1 MQEFVD
7 KFRYNANRA
16 ALVQSRI
23 KTMNK
28 EREELVE
35 EVIDEA
41 VFQFSF
47 PDAGSLGSNVIKL
60 QQVSFSYSE
69 PESSSG
75 TVKGPG
81 NLLFSDVDMSLEQTS
96 RIALVGPNGA
106 GKSTLMNLIQG
117 KLRPTEG
124 FVNVN
129 GQLRLAVFTQHHL
142 DSFDLK
148 LSPLHNM
155 MQRWPLA
162 TEPEL
167 RAHLGNYEI
176 TGNDALKPMKFTS
189 GGQKSRVAFACL
201 TFTKPHVVLLDE
213 PTNHLDMGAIG
224 ALIDALKGFSGGV
237 LVISHDQHFI
247 KSVCNEVWV
256 VGGGRVKRFNGSFD
270 DYKKSALESSKI
282 LAAQQQQQ
290 SKKK

>member
-28 EREELVE
+28 EREELVD
-35 EVIDEA
+35 EVVDEA

-60 QQVSFSYSE
+60 QQVSFAYSE
-69 PESSSG
+69 PESATSST
-75 TVKGPG
+75 TVRTPG
-81 NLLFSDVDMSLEQTS
+81 KVLFSDVDLSIEQTS

-129 GQLRLAVFTQHHL
+129 PQLRLAVFTQHHL

-148 LSPLHNM
+148 LSPLQNM

-176 TGNDALKPMKFTS
+176 TGNDALKPMKFSS

-224 ALIDALKGFSGGV
+224 ALIEALKGFSGGV

-256 VGGGRVKRFNGSFD
+256 VGGARVKRFNGTFD
-270 DYKKSALESSKI
+270 DYKKSTLESSKI
-282 LAAQQQQQ
+282 LASQQA
-290 SKKK
+290 KKK